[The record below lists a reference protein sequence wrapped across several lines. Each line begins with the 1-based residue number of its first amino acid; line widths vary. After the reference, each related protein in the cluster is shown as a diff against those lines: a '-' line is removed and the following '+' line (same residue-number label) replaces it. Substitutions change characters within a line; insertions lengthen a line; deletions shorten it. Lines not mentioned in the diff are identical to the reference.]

1 MNMNKSAVQLGIV
14 IASGLCAFN
23 GLSVAAGL
31 FGALFV
37 GVYVVDSF
45 TDS

>member
-14 IASGLCAFN
+14 IVAGLCAFN
-23 GLSVAAGL
+23 GLGIAAGL

-45 TDS
+45 TAS